1 MLMWCLE
8 LHVSGCN
15 HEGTSKNPW
24 TADSKHMRWLGPP
37 WYLWIAIATWIISP
51 RSLITWEKNI
61 LLVYI
66 LNVLLIYSYTAE
78 LPNHWTYSH
87 WCAHFISSTLWT
99 TRWDSGLLQPPSMH
113 PWPHTSVPLLYWGQ
127 MNIFVLHHHVTKTR
141 QLWFKTTGLSL
152 LTTLLHLAVAC
163 APQFD
168 HIDEAYV
175 ELQVHTRC
183 PEPLLSPLPW
193 IPSPLTSLPQLYYCL
208 HQSAMWLRLL
218 LGFPFSGT
226 DQSLTS
232 HALICATC

>member
-1 MLMWCLE
+1 
-8 LHVSGCN
+8 
-15 HEGTSKNPW
+15 
-24 TADSKHMRWLGPP
+24 MRWLGPW
-37 WYLWIAIATWIISP
+37 WYLWIAIATLDYLPKIP
-51 RSLITWEKNI
+51 YYLRKNI

-78 LPNHWTYSH
+78 FPNHWTYSH

-113 PWPHTSVPLLYWGQ
+113 PWPHTAVPLLYWGQ

-141 QLWFKTTGLSL
+141 QLCLTGLSL
-152 LTTLLHLAVAC
+152 LTTLLHLCPSVWPHWWSLTWTSSSHQMSR
-163 APQFD
+163 APM
-168 HIDEAYV
+168 
-175 ELQVHTRC
+175 
-183 PEPLLSPLPW
+183 SPLPR
-193 IPSPLTSLPQLYYCL
+193 IPSPLTSRPQRYHCL

-218 LGFPFSGT
+218 LGYPSSGT